1 MTHVDKDP
9 CAHCEEMMQ
18 PYLDH
23 ILTEDER
30 VEAEAHLDECDWCR
44 RRYRFEESLR
54 VYVRQGVSKEPM
66 PAELKAKMAAL
77 RIPLS

>member
-1 MTHVDKDP
+1 MTDHGNDP

-23 ILTEDER
+23 ILTEQER
-30 VEAEAHLDECDWCR
+30 VEAEAHLDECEWCR

-54 VYVRQGVSKEPM
+54 VYVRRVVAEPM
-66 PAELKAKMAAL
+66 PSELKEKLAAL
-77 RIPLS
+77 RIPLD

>member
-1 MTHVDKDP
+1 MTHTDP

-23 ILTEDER
+23 ILSEQER
-30 VEAEAHLDECDWCR
+30 LEAEAHLDGCEWCR

-54 VYVRQGVSKEPM
+54 IYVRQVVTEPM
-66 PAELKAKMAAL
+66 PAELKQKLSAL
-77 RIPLS
+77 RIEL

>member
-1 MTHVDKDP
+1 MTHASDDP

-23 ILTEDER
+23 ILTEAER
-30 VEAEAHLDECDWCR
+30 LAAETHLDDCDWCR

-54 VYVRQGVSKEPM
+54 IYVRQVVTEPM
-66 PAELKAKMAAL
+66 SAALKQKLSAL
-77 RIPLS
+77 RIPLN

>member
-1 MTHVDKDP
+1 MTHASEDP

-23 ILTEDER
+23 ILTEAER
-30 VEAEAHLDECDWCR
+30 AEAEHHLDGCEWCR

-54 VYVRQGVSKEPM
+54 IYVRQAVSEPM
-66 PAELKAKMAAL
+66 PVELKQKLASL
-77 RIPLS
+77 RIPLN

>member
-1 MTHVDKDP
+1 MGHPDDP

-23 ILTEDER
+23 ILNEEEKR
-30 VEAEAHLDECDWCR
+30 EAEMHLSECDWCR

-54 VYVRQGVSKEPM
+54 VFVRQVVTEPM
-66 PAELKAKMAAL
+66 SADLKLKLAAL
-77 RIPLS
+77 RIPLD

>member
-1 MTHVDKDP
+1 MTAQHDP

-23 ILTEDER
+23 TLSDAEMR
-30 VEAEAHLDECDWCR
+30 EAEMHLDGCDWCR

-54 VYVRQGVSKEPM
+54 VYVRQAVSKELM
-66 PAELKAKMAAL
+66 PAALKEKLAAL
-77 RIPLS
+77 RIPLN

>member
-1 MTHVDKDP
+1 MKDP

-23 ILTEDER
+23 VLTDAEML
-30 VEAEAHLDECDWCR
+30 EAERHLDECEYCR

-54 VYVRQGVSKEPM
+54 VYVRNAA
-66 PAELKAKMAAL
+66 AEQMSPELREKLSAL
-77 RIPLS
+77 RIPLE

>member
-1 MTHVDKDP
+1 MTSFIDP

-23 ILTEDER
+23 VLTEEER
-30 VEAEAHLDECDWCR
+30 VAAESHLDECESCR

-54 VYVRQGVSKEPM
+54 VYVRQATAEVMS
-66 PAELKAKMAAL
+66 AELRVKLSTL
-77 RIPLS
+77 RIDLD

>member
-1 MTHVDKDP
+1 MTQPHGDP

-23 ILTEDER
+23 ILTEAER
-30 VEAEAHLDECDWCR
+30 LEAELHLDECDWCR

-54 VYVRQGVSKEPM
+54 IYVHQLVTEPM
-66 PAELKAKMAAL
+66 PVRLKQKLAAL

>member
-1 MTHVDKDP
+1 MKHSQPDP

-23 ILTEDER
+23 ILTEAER
-30 VEAEAHLDECDWCR
+30 VEAELHLDECDWCR

-54 VYVRQGVSKEPM
+54 IYVRQAVSETM
-66 PAELKAKMAAL
+66 SASLKQRLSAL
-77 RIPLS
+77 RIPLN

>member
-1 MTHVDKDP
+1 MSSYLDP

-23 ILTEDER
+23 VLTEEER
-30 VEAEAHLDECDWCR
+30 VEAESHLDGCEPCR

-54 VYVRQGVSKEPM
+54 VYVRQAT
-66 PAELKAKMAAL
+66 AEQMSPVLREKLSAL
-77 RIPLS
+77 RIPLD

>member
-1 MTHVDKDP
+1 MKDP

-23 ILTEDER
+23 ILTEAER
-30 VEAEAHLDECDWCR
+30 VEAEMHLDGCEWCR

-54 VYVRQGVSKEPM
+54 IYVRQAVSETM
-66 PAELKAKMAAL
+66 SASLKQRLSAL
-77 RIPLS
+77 RIPLN